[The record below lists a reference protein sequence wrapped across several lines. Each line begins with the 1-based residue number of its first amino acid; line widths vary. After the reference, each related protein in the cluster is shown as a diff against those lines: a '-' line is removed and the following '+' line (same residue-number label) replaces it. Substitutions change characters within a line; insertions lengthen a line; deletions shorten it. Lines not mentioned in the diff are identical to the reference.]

1 MIKTRQAQRL
11 LLGKLLVKLLK
22 VAQDLLR
29 VLVVDLEV
37 LQDLVVVL
45 EVDLDLVV
53 VQGQGQGQV
62 AMNLVQNQ
70 EVMNLVQGQE
80 VMNLVQ
86 DQVVMNQVQAQAQVV
101 MNLDQGQEVMNLVLK
116 LQQIVKLTLIKFQL
130 AKKKVKSLTHPNLVI
145 INQVKYQL

>member
-37 LQDLVVVL
+37 IQDLVVVL

-86 DQVVMNQVQAQAQVV
+86 DQVVMNQVQAQVV

-130 AKKKVKSLTHPNLVI
+130 AKKKMKSLTHQNLVI

>member
-45 EVDLDLVV
+45 VVDLDLVV
-53 VQGQGQGQV
+53 VQGQGQV

-86 DQVVMNQVQAQAQVV
+86 DQEVMNQVQAQAQVV

>member
-53 VQGQGQGQV
+53 VQVQGQV

-70 EVMNLVQGQE
+70 EVMNLV
-80 VMNLVQ
+80 
-86 DQVVMNQVQAQAQVV
+86 
-101 MNLDQGQEVMNLVLK
+101 LK
-116 LQQIVKLTLIKFQL
+116 LQQIVKLTLNKFQL
-130 AKKKVKSLTHPNLVI
+130 AKKKVKSLTHQNLVI

>member
-37 LQDLVVVL
+37 IQDLVVVL
-45 EVDLDLVV
+45 VVDLDLVV
-53 VQGQGQGQV
+53 VQGQGQV

-86 DQVVMNQVQAQAQVV
+86 DQEVMNQAQAQVV
-101 MNLDQGQEVMNLVLK
+101 MNLDQDQEVMNLVLK

>member
-70 EVMNLVQGQE
+70 EVINLVQGQE

-86 DQVVMNQVQAQAQVV
+86 DQEVMNQAQAQVV
-101 MNLDQGQEVMNLVLK
+101 MNLDQDQEVMNLVLK

-130 AKKKVKSLTHPNLVI
+130 AKKKMKSLTHQNLVI

>member
-70 EVMNLVQGQE
+70 EVMNLV
-80 VMNLVQ
+80 
-86 DQVVMNQVQAQAQVV
+86 
-101 MNLDQGQEVMNLVLK
+101 LK